1 MTYHALVCWLAV
13 LLFGL
18 ACIAFLNA
26 IWPRWE
32 GPVEDSISE
41 QEEKP

>member
-1 MTYHALVCWLAV
+1 MIAALIIIALS
-13 LLFGL
+13 LLG
-18 ACIAFLNA
+18 IAFVRSF
-26 IWPRWE
+26 WPRWE